1 MGMDERQYR
10 VLADPHAP
18 ERWLLLDAESGE
30 RASVAGTGYESEASA
45 SNRSG
50 DAAEGELA
58 DRVAS
63 LEPGNRIT
71 AALDWTTDPPRFE
84 RLTVDTRTR
93 FRFVRTDEPMF
104 EAARDC
110 WTVAQNAG
118 EAMNARVTRGTD
130 SEPNGVVYTFADGP
144 GADRLAEFREG
155 RRPLDPL
162 LARVERVDP
171 PYETF
176 VIDAGEPFV
185 AVYVVLDPDGLLAET
200 VRDTYLAPGE

>member
-1 MGMDERQYR
+1 MDERQYR

-18 ERWLLLDAESGE
+18 DRWLLLDAESGE
-30 RASVAGTGYESEASA
+30 RASVAATGYE
-45 SNRSG
+45 G
-50 DAAEGELA
+50 DLG

-63 LEPGNRIT
+63 LEPGNRAV

-84 RLTVDTRTR
+84 HLAVETRTR
-93 FRFVRTDEPMF
+93 FRFVRPDEPLF
-104 EAARDC
+104 EAARNC
-110 WTVAQNAG
+110 WTAARNAG
-118 EAMNARVTRGTD
+118 EAMNSRVTRGTD
-130 SEPNGVVYTFADGP
+130 NQPNGVVYTFADAP
-144 GADRLAEFREG
+144 GADRFAEFREG

-185 AVYVVLDPDGLLAET
+185 VVYVVLDPDGLLAET
-200 VRDTYLAPGE
+200 VRDTYLSPEE